1 MNYFKQLAGGTFA
14 LALLLG
20 IGATQAQAA
29 DVVDTAAGVEDLS
42 TLVALV
48 QQAELVD
55 ALKEAD
61 DITVFAPV
69 NSAFDKL
76 PRVLSRA
83 IENDPSILT
92 TILLYHVAPERLG
105 AANVVELRSIDTLA
119 EDPIRVRTPGDKVF
133 VDRAEVIATDIETDN
148 ATVHLLNRV
157 MVPWNLILRDVVQA
171 LRHN

>member
-55 ALKEAD
+55 A
-61 DITVFAPV
+61 
-69 NSAFDKL
+69 
-76 PRVLSRA
+76 
-83 IENDPSILT
+83 
-92 TILLYHVAPERLG
+92 
-105 AANVVELRSIDTLA
+105 LA